1 MTTLKLHNETTIKA
15 NGIHTHKNSK
25 PVLCID
31 TGEVFTSITDA
42 AERLGVTHANVSYV
56 LNGKQRTCKGMHLC
70 YLSKADEHLESI
82 TSRIREMQALE
93 KKAAAWDA
101 FVARQEEERRAEAR
115 RIEAAA
121 RAERERQEKIA
132 KANEKLERR
141 REIVRRLQVQLAEA
155 TERVMEVERE
165 LEALNGREEN
175 AA

>member
-15 NGIHTHKNSK
+15 NGTHGTYNNK

-31 TGEVFTSITDA
+31 TGEVFVSIMDA
-42 AERLGVTHANVSYV
+42 AEHLGVHRLSISNV
-56 LNGKQRTCKGMHLC
+56 LNGKTRACKGMHLC
-70 YLSKADEHLESI
+70 YLSKADEHLEAI
-82 TSRIREMQALE
+82 TGRIREMQELE
-93 KKAAAWDA
+93 KKATAYDA
-101 FVARQEEERRAEAR
+101 FVARQEEERRAAAR
-115 RIEAAA
+115 RIEEAA

-141 REIVRRLQVQLAEA
+141 REIVRRLQVQLSEA

>member
-15 NGIHTHKNSK
+15 NGVHVRGNSK
-25 PVLCID
+25 AVLCID
-31 TGEVFTSITDA
+31 TGEIFASQTDA
-42 AERLGVTHANVSYV
+42 AEHLGVHPANVSNV
-56 LNGKQRTCKGMHLC
+56 LLGKQRTCKGMHLC

-82 TSRIREMQALE
+82 TGRIREMQALE
-93 KKAAAWDA
+93 EKAAAWDA
-101 FVARQEEERRAEAR
+101 FVARQEEERRAAAR
-115 RIEAAA
+115 RIEEAA

-141 REIVRRLQVQLAEA
+141 REIVRRLQAQLSEA

>member
-15 NGIHTHKNSK
+15 NGTHVNGNSK
-25 PVLCID
+25 AVLCID
-31 TGEVFTSITDA
+31 TGEVFASMTDA
-42 AERLGVTHANVSYV
+42 AEHLGVTKSNVSLA
-56 LNGKQRTCKGMHLC
+56 LNGKIRTCKGKHLC

-93 KKAAAWDA
+93 EKAAAYDA
-101 FVARQEEERRAEAR
+101 FMARQEE
-115 RIEAAA
+115 AA

-141 REIVRRLQVQLAEA
+141 REIVRRLQTQLAEA

-165 LEALNGREEN
+165 LEALERGEEN

>member
-15 NGIHTHKNSK
+15 NGTHGTYNNK

-31 TGEVFTSITDA
+31 TGEVFVSIMDA
-42 AERLGVTHANVSYV
+42 AEHLGVNPTNVSNT
-56 LNGKQRTCKGMHLC
+56 LLGRQRTCKGMHLC
-70 YLSKADEHLESI
+70 YLSKADEHLEAI
-82 TSRIREMQALE
+82 TGRIREMQEFE
-93 KKAAAWDA
+93 KKAAAYDA
-101 FVARQEEERRAEAR
+101 FVARQ
-115 RIEAAA
+115 EAAA

-141 REIVRRLQVQLAEA
+141 REIVRRLQVQLSEA

-165 LEALNGREEN
+165 LETLNGKEEN

>member
-15 NGIHTHKNSK
+15 NGVHVNGNSK
-25 PVLCID
+25 AVLCID
-31 TGEVFTSITDA
+31 TGEVFASQADA
-42 AERLGVTHANVSYV
+42 AEHLGVHPANVSNV
-56 LNGKQRTCKGMHLC
+56 LLGKQRTCKGMHLC

-82 TSRIREMQALE
+82 TGRIREMQALE
-93 KKAAAWDA
+93 KKAAAYDA
-101 FVARQEEERRAEAR
+101 FMARQEE
-115 RIEAAA
+115 AA

-141 REIVRRLQVQLAEA
+141 REIVRRLQTQLSEA

-165 LEALNGREEN
+165 LETLNGREEN

>member
-15 NGIHTHKNSK
+15 NGVHVNGNSK
-25 PVLCID
+25 AVLCID
-31 TGEVFTSITDA
+31 TGEVFASQADA
-42 AERLGVTHANVSYV
+42 AEHLGVHPVNVSNV
-56 LNGKQRTCKGMHLC
+56 LLGKQRTCKGMHLC

-93 KKAAAWDA
+93 EKAAAWDA
-101 FVARQEEERRAEAR
+101 FVARQEEERRE
-115 RIEAAA
+115 AA

-141 REIVRRLQVQLAEA
+141 REIVRRLQVQLSEA